1 MITNEILIGPLIGFS
16 GESCPWHLVGLIMEA
31 NWLGS
36 HQCSSFPFLFIPHLG
51 NFPMFGIQWVFS
63 TTEINLCKGEGLSLN
78 SLVGYYF
85 HDAEGAYFK

>member
-1 MITNEILIGPLIGFS
+1 MGPLIGFS
-16 GESCPWHLVGLIMEA
+16 GESCPWHLMGPRMEA

-63 TTEINLCKGEGLSLN
+63 TNEIHLCQGEGLSLN
-78 SLVGYYF
+78 SLVWYYF
-85 HDAEGAYFK
+85 HDAGRAHFK